1 MTRDSREEEVV
12 AAPPPAE
19 KPKLTLVVALSIVV
33 GVLLTLLVG
42 GALYHYRSNAV
53 LASELSETKD
63 LLKRNALLLDNQ
75 QEQIAGLS
83 RQVHALKD
91 FAVAK
96 ASAVAAATTGEVPT
110 AK

>member
-1 MTRDSREEEVV
+1 M
-12 AAPPPAE
+12 
-19 KPKLTLVVALSIVV
+19 LVVALSIVV

-42 GALYHYRSNAV
+42 GAIYHSRSNAA

-63 LLKRNALLLDNQ
+63 LLKRNAMLLDNQ

-83 RQVHALKD
+83 RQIHALKD

-96 ASAVAAATTGEVPT
+96 ASAVAAATTGEAPAT
-110 AK
+110 K